1 MCISNYHTQIQ
12 ILCRLTFKRI
22 QGGSIF
28 QAELERDMVSGQCV
42 LKEEQEEDE
51 REGLRDLRGQIV
63 SDLVTGFSL
72 RWGSERSSN

>member
-28 QAELERDMVSGQCV
+28 QAELGRDMVSGQCV

-51 REGLRDLRGQIV
+51 REGSQRPQGAGCVRSCDW
-63 SDLVTGFSL
+63 FC
-72 RWGSERSSN
+72 SEMGI